1 MKYLSALLLLILV
14 QTTSWSQEGL
24 PDYFLDGK
32 SVVLISNSPQARPAM
47 EWHNIAEIVHPALL
61 EAGGDPVSYYELEDI
76 ALSEEIQAGYAAA
89 FNKRIIRSIII
100 ITRKAN
106 GELALH
112 IAPFTQNKNL
122 VPGSGVWGIQTTSL
136 DLLVENLLNL
146 GKTSRSNNLLVLEIP
161 EFPLSE
167 SGIQG
172 AKKFMA
178 TNPLNMDVFKLGIPL
193 SGSTGDA
200 GLLMSYRYD
209 MLGKS
214 EQAIIAEQASER
226 AGLEQLFEAH
236 YPHQYE
242 FLTTVK
248 GDAEL
253 VRERIQFILVRLE
266 GKEGDMMR
274 SMGLEVENPDEKT
287 RIVVKYYIRLIIR
300 DELYLGPVWDADPDW
315 RKALTSFLENLKIN
329 LP

>member
-1 MKYLSALLLLILV
+1 MKYLSALLLFSLI
-14 QTTSWSQEGL
+14 QTTSWGQGGL

-47 EWHNIAEIVHPALL
+47 EWQDIAEIIHPAIL
-61 EAGGDPVSYYELEDI
+61 EAGGDPVSYYELEDV

-89 FNKRIIRSIII
+89 FNKRQIRSIII
-100 ITRKAN
+100 FTRKSN
-106 GELALH
+106 GDLAFH

-122 VPGSGVWGIQTTSL
+122 VPSSGVWGIQATSL
-136 DLLVENLLNL
+136 DLLVENLNNL
-146 GKTSRSNNLLVLEIP
+146 GKTSKSNNLLVLEVP

-172 AKKFMA
+172 AKKFIA
-178 TNPLNMDVFKLGIPL
+178 KNPLNLDVFKLGIPL
-193 SGSTGDA
+193 SGSSGDA

-209 MLGKS
+209 MLGKT
-214 EQAIIAEQASER
+214 EQAILAEQASER
-226 AGLEQLFEAH
+226 AGLEQLLEAH
-236 YPHQYE
+236 YPYQYE
-242 FLTTVK
+242 FLTSIK

-266 GKEGDMMR
+266 GKEGDLMK
-274 SMGLEVENPDEKT
+274 SMGLEIENPDEKT

-300 DELYLGPVWDADPDW
+300 DELYFGPVWDADPDW
-315 RKALTSFLENLKIN
+315 RKALSSFLDNLKIN

>member
-1 MKYLSALLLLILV
+1 MKYLSALLLVILL
-14 QTTSWSQEGL
+14 QTKSWCQGGL

-47 EWHNIAEIVHPALL
+47 DWQALAESIHPAIL

-89 FNKRIIRSIII
+89 FNKRLIRSIII
-100 ITRKAN
+100 LTRKSN
-106 GELALH
+106 GEIAFH

-122 VPGSGVWGIQTTSL
+122 VPSSGVWGIQAKSL
-136 DLLVENLLNL
+136 DVLAENLNNL
-146 GKTSRSNNLLVLEIP
+146 GKTVRSNNLLVLEVP
-161 EFPLSE
+161 EYPLSE
-167 SGIQG
+167 SGVQG
-172 AKKFMA
+172 TKKFIA
-178 TNPLNMDVFKLGIPL
+178 KNPLNLDVFKLGIPL

-214 EQAIIAEQASER
+214 EEAILNEQASER
-226 AGLEQLFEAH
+226 SNLEQLLEAN
-236 YPHQYE
+236 YPYQYE

-248 GDAEL
+248 SDNEL
-253 VRERIQFILVRLE
+253 VRERIQFVLVRLE
-266 GKEGDMMR
+266 GKEGDLMK
-274 SMGLEVENPDEKT
+274 SMGLEVENPEEKT

-300 DELYLGPVWDADPDW
+300 DELYIGPVWDADPDW
-315 RKALTSFLENLKIN
+315 RKSLSSFLENLKIN

>member
-1 MKYLSALLLLILV
+1 MKYLSALLLLILI
-14 QTTSWSQEGL
+14 QTSSWSQGGL

-47 EWHNIAEIVHPALL
+47 NWQSIAEIIHSAIL
-61 EAGGDPVSYYELEDI
+61 EAGGDPVSYFELEDI

-89 FNKRIIRSIII
+89 FIKRQIRSIII
-100 ITRKAN
+100 FTRKSN
-106 GELALH
+106 GELAFH

-122 VPGSGVWGIQTTSL
+122 VPGSGAWGIQATSL
-136 DLLVENLLNL
+136 DQLVENLNNL
-146 GKTSRSNNLLVLEIP
+146 GKSSRSNNLLVLEVP
-161 EFPLSE
+161 EFPNSE
-167 SGIQG
+167 SGIQSV
-172 AKKFMA
+172 KKFIPR
-178 TNPLNMDVFKLGIPL
+178 NPLNLDVFKLGIPL

-214 EQAIIAEQASER
+214 EQTILAEQASER
-226 AGLEQLFEAH
+226 AGLEQLLESH
-236 YPHQYE
+236 YPFQYE

-248 GDAEL
+248 ADADL
-253 VRERIQFILVRLE
+253 IRDRVQFILVRLE
-266 GKEGDMMR
+266 GKEGDLMK
-274 SMGLEVENPDEKT
+274 SMGLAIENPDEKT

-300 DELYLGPVWDADPDW
+300 DELYIGPVWDADPDW
-315 RKALTSFLENLKIN
+315 RKALASFLENLKIN